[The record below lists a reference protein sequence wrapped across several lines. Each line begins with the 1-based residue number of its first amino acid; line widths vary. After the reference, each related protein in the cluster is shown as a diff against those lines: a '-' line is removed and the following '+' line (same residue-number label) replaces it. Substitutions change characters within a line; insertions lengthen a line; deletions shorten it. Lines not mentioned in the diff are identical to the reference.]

1 MNRILIFFSFVS
13 FFFFFYKDFGI
24 SSIRD
29 FEKSTKRKGE
39 ERKVEEIFIERTSI
53 FLSFTQYFLATHS
66 RLSFGKTY
74 CASHANSTRRIRVIL
89 FLIEKPLHDNFL
101 AGSKLDRLF
110 PPFLLPRFLML
121 QPFDTKIFSN
131 SLIIF
136 FIEGKK
142 KMISSILWF
151 SGIILSF
158 IERIIRDELFI
169 YKNIHK
175 KIPYLL
181 MIFFFFIFHVNIVT
195 LNMELQRIYLTIVV
209 YWSSREWMHVSN

>member
-1 MNRILIFFSFVS
+1 M
-13 FFFFFYKDFGI
+13 
-24 SSIRD
+24 
-29 FEKSTKRKGE
+29 
-39 ERKVEEIFIERTSI
+39 EEIFIERTSI

-74 CASHANSTRRIRVIL
+74 CASHANSTRRTRVIL

-142 KMISSILWF
+142 KNDFLDTLVLWNN
-151 SGIILSF
+151 IIVHRENYSR
-158 IERIIRDELFI
+158 RII
-169 YKNIHK
+169 
-175 KIPYLL
+175 YL
-181 MIFFFFIFHVNIVT
+181 
-195 LNMELQRIYLTIVV
+195 
-209 YWSSREWMHVSN
+209 